1 MGAELDTAKFLW
13 DIFKDGAKLNTSS
26 TTVSV
31 VPKGSAVAD
40 VPGWQG
46 PVSYP
51 EKYQELSF
59 LFQSNICDFTLTPTW
74 QYNGQY
80 IANFTVLVD
89 GTLDVLSSLDVKA
102 STNEASYDGDD
113 IVELPYQID
122 VMFHNVTGGTKNTT
136 FRGIARGDGGG
147 RDVG

>member
-1 MGAELDTAKFLW
+1 
-13 DIFKDGAKLNTSS
+13 LNTSAN
-26 TTVSV
+26 TVSV
-31 VPKGSAVAD
+31 VPKGSTVAD
-40 VPGWQG
+40 VSGWQG

-51 EKYQELSF
+51 EKYQELSAI
-59 LFQSNICDFTLTPTW
+59 FQSDICDFTLTPTW

-102 STNEASYDGDD
+102 STTEASYDNGDV
-113 IVELPYQID
+113 VELPYQIN
-122 VMFHNVTGGTKNTT
+122 VTFHNVTGGTKNTI
-136 FRGIARGDGGG
+136 FRGVARGDGGG